1 MIQDVD
7 VVSRVEGDLPPAR
20 LTVLSIAFPL
30 APVGP
35 DAVGGAEQVLAALD
49 EALVR
54 AGHRSIV
61 LACEG
66 SVCSGELVAT
76 PNWGKNG
83 EHELHE
89 LDHAAWVEAHRCYR
103 EALQE
108 AVRRFAPDVLH
119 FHGIDFAAYLPP
131 PGLPALATLHLPL
144 DHYKPEALFLSRPRT
159 YLHCVSH
166 TQRRT
171 FPPEIRLLDPVPNGV
186 DLDLYR
192 PYRRK
197 QPFALALGRICP
209 EKGFHLAVEAAERAG
224 LPLRIGGQV
233 FPFGEHLRY
242 FQEKLEPVLNRP
254 GCGSRFLGPLDRERK
269 RRLLAAAR
277 CLLVTSQV
285 DETSSLVAMEALAS
299 GTPVIAFR
307 RGALAEIVEPGRT
320 GFLVSDV
327 GEMAEAI
334 AAVEG
339 IDPGE
344 CRRAAEERFSLAR
357 SVESYLALYRRLAA
371 EGRETGRAAD
381 PAMAAM
387 SGESRDRNA

>member
-7 VVSRVEGDLPPAR
+7 VVSRIVGDSSPAP
-20 LTVLSIAFPL
+20 LTVLNIAFPL

-35 DAVGGAEQVLAALD
+35 DAVGGAEQVLFALD

-54 AGHRSIV
+54 AGHRSVV

-66 SVCSGELVAT
+66 SVCRGELVAA
-76 PNWGKNG
+76 PDFSRNG
-83 EHELHE
+83 EDELHE
-89 LDHAAWVEAHRCYR
+89 LDHAAWAEAHRCYR
-103 EALQE
+103 SALQD

-119 FHGIDFAAYLPP
+119 FHGVDFAAYLPP
-131 PGLPALATLHLPL
+131 LGPPALATLHLPVG
-144 DHYKPEALFLSRPRT
+144 HYSPEALFPGRPWT

-166 TQRRT
+166 SQQRS
-171 FPPEIRLLDPVPNGV
+171 FPPEVRRLDPVPNGV
-186 DLDLYR
+186 NLEIYR

-209 EKGFHLAVEAAERAG
+209 EKGFHLAVEAAERAR

-242 FQEKLEPVLNRP
+242 FQEELQPLLDRP
-254 GCGSRFLGPLDRERK
+254 GSGCRFLGPLDRERK

-277 CLLVTSQV
+277 CLLITSQV

-320 GFLVSDV
+320 GFLVEDAA
-327 GEMAEAI
+327 EMAEAI

-339 IDPGE
+339 IDPAE
-344 CRRAAEERFSLAR
+344 CRRAAEERFSFAR
-357 SVESYLALYRRLAA
+357 TAQAYLEIYRRLAA
-371 EGRETGRAAD
+371 EPDAGEAA
-381 PAMAAM
+381 AVMA
-387 SGESRDRNA
+387 GEIHARR

>member
-7 VVSRVEGDLPPAR
+7 VVSRIVGDLPPAP
-20 LTVLSIAFPL
+20 LTVLNIAFPL

-35 DAVGGAEQVLAALD
+35 DAVGGAEQVLTALD
-49 EALVR
+49 EALVH
-54 AGHRSIV
+54 AGHRSVV

-66 SVCSGELVAT
+66 SVCRGELVAT
-76 PNWGKNG
+76 PNWSKNG
-83 EHELHE
+83 ENELHE

-103 EALQE
+103 SALQD

-119 FHGIDFAAYLPP
+119 FHGVDFAAYLPSP
-131 PGLPALATLHLPL
+131 PGPPALATLHLPVG
-144 DHYKPEALFLSRPRT
+144 HYVPEALFPGRPRT
-159 YLHCVSH
+159 YLHCVSR
-166 TQRRT
+166 TQHAS
-171 FPPEIRLLDPVPNGV
+171 FPPEIRRLDPVPNGV
-186 DLDLYR
+186 DLELYR

-209 EKGFHLAVEAAERAG
+209 EKGFHLAVEAAEKAR

-242 FQEKLEPVLNRP
+242 FQEELEPRLDRP
-254 GCGSRFLGPLDRERK
+254 GSCCRFLGPLDRERK

-277 CLLVTSQV
+277 CLLITSQV

-320 GFLVSDV
+320 GFLVADAA
-327 GEMAEAI
+327 EMAEAI

-339 IDPGE
+339 IDPAE
-344 CRRAAEERFSLAR
+344 CRRAAEERFSFAR
-357 SVESYLALYRRLAA
+357 TAEAYLGIYRRLAVRPGD
-371 EGRETGRAAD
+371 EESAAV
-381 PAMAAM
+381 MA
-387 SGESRDRNA
+387 GEAHAHAA